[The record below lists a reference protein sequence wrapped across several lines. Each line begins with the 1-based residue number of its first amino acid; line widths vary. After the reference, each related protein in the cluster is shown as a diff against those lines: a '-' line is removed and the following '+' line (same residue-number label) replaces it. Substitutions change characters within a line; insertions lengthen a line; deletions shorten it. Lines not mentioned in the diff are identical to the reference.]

1 MTDKDCGEIASIKE
15 AFPNATH
22 LLCHFHALRA
32 VDRNKNGLTQS
43 EISEIYDQFHA
54 AVYAKTPGEFQKAEE
69 YLTSIQ
75 HDNIGRYFEKNWF
88 CDKWVKT
95 WPMIERRE
103 LCTMGDNTTNKIER
117 YKLIETL
124 YILSL
129 LFTLNPFI
137 TIGIIEQSKTFFLR
151 KVGDLAQW

>member
-22 LLCHFHALRA
+22 LICHFHALRA
-32 VDRNKNGLTQS
+32 VDRRLENKNGLTQS

-54 AVYAKTPGEFQKAEE
+54 AVYAQTPGEFQKAEE

-75 HDNIGRYFEKNWF
+75 HDNIGRYFENGGKWF

-95 WPMIERRE
+95 WLVQWFLLGWRELANNQKLDQDQIKVRPEDVSTALIERR
-103 LCTMGDNTTNKIER
+103 
-117 YKLIETL
+117 
-124 YILSL
+124 
-129 LFTLNPFI
+129 
-137 TIGIIEQSKTFFLR
+137 LR
-151 KVGDLAQW
+151 S

>member
-32 VDRNKNGLTQS
+32 VDRRLENKNGLTQS

-54 AVYAKTPGEFQKAEE
+54 AVYAQTPGEFQKAEE

-75 HDNIGRYFEKNWF
+75 HDNIGRYFENGG
-88 CDKWVKT
+88 KWSKSV
-95 WPMIERRE
+95 IFV
-103 LCTMGDNTTNKIER
+103 
-117 YKLIETL
+117 LIFDHMSMDT
-124 YILSL
+124 
-129 LFTLNPFI
+129 
-137 TIGIIEQSKTFFLR
+137 
-151 KVGDLAQW
+151 